1 MGTLSPIFL
10 ISLMDTKDAETF
22 WDSLELDADG
32 CCDADYFV
40 TTVAEAWDCPDPIVN
55 LILRE
60 LIRTDGRDGRKVVKD
75 KFINFVRTFG
85 PWPKEGCPSPSP
97 MLFLITRDF
106 FDESRKQVKNNFHGY
121 LDEKSAYKLLK
132 APGEYLYRYSSGR
145 PGCIA
150 VSRTSTTKKDGK
162 LQHTTDLLA
171 NTGNGTWQHVMS
183 KLVFASLS
191 DFETKHKEKLLRLV
205 CNVQE
210 QAHVGNYGSFLMAEG
225 DDTGK
230 SDSYAAAFA

>member
-1 MGTLSPIFL
+1 
-10 ISLMDTKDAETF
+10 MDTKDAEMF
-22 WDSLELDADG
+22 WDSLERDAEG
-32 CCDADYFV
+32 CCDADSFV
-40 TTVAEAWDCPDPIVN
+40 TILAEQWDCPDPIIN

-75 KFINFVRTFG
+75 KFLNFARTFG
-85 PWPKEGCPSPSP
+85 PWPKEGCSSPNP
-97 MLFLITRDF
+97 MLGLIMRDF
-106 FDESRKQVKNNFHGY
+106 FDESKKQVKQNFHGY

-171 NTGNGTWQHVMS
+171 NTGSGSWQHLMS
-183 KLVFASLS
+183 KVVFASLS

-205 CNVQE
+205 CNVQD
-210 QAHVGNYGSFLMAEG
+210 QAHVGNYGTFLMAE
-225 DDTGK
+225 DDGAK
-230 SDSYAAAFA
+230 PDSYAAAFA